1 MLLSLLLACTG
12 DPTTGP
18 SDTSSDSGVPDPAVE
33 QAVSYQPLSDTALLR
48 RLSLDLR
55 GSLPTEAELAA
66 VEEGADPL
74 SLLGGFMADP
84 RFEERM
90 VQLLAERWLTR
101 VDEFNLG
108 WEGYGIDPLDV
119 FAFNRSIG
127 EEASRVAARVIADD
141 RPWTDVVTGNTT
153 MADALLLE
161 LYPLDAD
168 DAVDDAHPWVQAR
181 WLDGRPAM
189 GVLATNGF
197 WLRYDTSPSN
207 LNRRRANAL
216 STQFL
221 CEDFL
226 ARPISFSSAAFPD
239 ADALEDATR
248 TVPACVSCHST
259 LDPLASA
266 LMGYWWFDNVDPIEL
281 TTYHAER
288 ETLGSY
294 YLDTAPEW
302 FGTPL
307 GSIDELG
314 PMIAADPRF
323 EACAAET
330 FAELLLR
337 RELGRTGSDY
347 DLRLA
352 LQQRYD
358 DSGGSPWALIESV
371 LSTDEYRAGDASG
384 PDELVAER
392 ATRRLL
398 SAGQLARVVEE
409 LTGFSWTWEG
419 YDQLDNDV
427 IGYRIIA
434 GGIDG
439 DTVVSALSV
448 PTMATTLL
456 VRRLAQAG
464 ASEVVRRDLEEGE
477 GRLLDRVGLDDRPGD
492 DAFDAQLGALH
503 RRLYS
508 ESATAEEL
516 AADADLW
523 TAVDELDGPAAAW
536 RSLLTVLMRD
546 PRFWTT

>member
-1 MLLSLLLACTG
+1 A
-12 DPTTGP
+12 
-18 SDTSSDSGVPDPAVE
+18 
-33 QAVSYQPLSDTALLR
+33 ALLR

-55 GSLPTEAELAA
+55 GSLPTEAELEA
-66 VEEGADPL
+66 VEQGTDPL
-74 SLLGGFMADP
+74 SLVDDFMADP

-90 VQLLAERWLTR
+90 VQLLAERWRTR
-101 VDEFNLG
+101 VDAFNLD
-108 WEGYGIDPLDV
+108 WEGYGIDPLDA

-127 EEASRVAARVIADD
+127 EEAPRVAARVIAED
-141 RPWTDVVTGNTT
+141 RPWADVVTGDAT
-153 MADALLLE
+153 MADALLLDI
-161 LYPLDAD
+161 YPLAPDA
-168 DAVDDAHPWVQAR
+168 AIDDAHPWVPAR
-181 WLDGRPAM
+181 WLDGRPPL

-207 LNRRRANAL
+207 LNRRRANAV
-216 STQFL
+216 STLFL

-239 ADALEDATR
+239 ADAMEDATR
-248 TVPACVSCHST
+248 SVPACISCHST

-266 LMGYWWFDNVDPIEL
+266 LMGYWWFDRVDPSEL

-288 ETLGSY
+288 ETLGTY
-294 YLDTAPEW
+294 YLDTGPEW

-307 GSIDELG
+307 DSIDELG
-314 PMIAADPRF
+314 PMMAADPRF
-323 EACAAET
+323 QACAAET
-330 FAELLLR
+330 FAELFLR
-337 RELGRTGSDY
+337 RELDEVGADH
-347 DLRLA
+347 DLRQA

-358 DSGGSPWALIESV
+358 ATGGSPQALIAAV

-384 PDELVAER
+384 PQDLVAER

-398 SAGQLARVVEE
+398 SPSQLAQVIEE

-427 IGYRIIA
+427 IGYRILA

-439 DTVVSALSV
+439 DTVVTPLSV

-464 ASEVVRRDLEEGE
+464 ASEVVRRDLEGDE

-492 DAFDAQLGALH
+492 ERFDAQLRALH

-508 ESATAEEL
+508 ESATDEEL
-516 AADADLW
+516 AAEAELW
-523 TAVDELDGPAAAW
+523 TAVNELDGPAAAW